1 MTSQQPTSLV
11 ERTRSLL
18 RGAPRELTY
27 TAMAKATGVSV
38 AWISRFADDKIP
50 NPGVNQVQAIF
61 DYLSGRVA

>member
-1 MTSQQPTSLV
+1 MSSDKPTSLL

-18 RGAPRELTY
+18 KHKPSTLTY
-27 TAMAKATGVSV
+27 SAIAKATGVSI

-61 DYLSGRVA
+61 DYMTGRDA